1 MFSSFV
7 SRDPGLPWNLHSR
20 VRVSEHISMA
30 TDRAVE
36 TNTTYYYST
45 KPPPPRKPHQDSC
58 QMSLAASVSASA
70 YAAMCS
76 RVLDMKIAEV
86 QSFLDDDPECAPLLQ
101 RKLEQLI
108 QQRRDRDESLQMVSY
123 KLVLGCLLHV

>member
-1 MFSSFV
+1 
-7 SRDPGLPWNLHSR
+7 
-20 VRVSEHISMA
+20 MA

-58 QMSLAASVSASA
+58 RMSLAASVSASA

-86 QSFLDDDPECAPLLQ
+86 QSFLDDDPACAPLQ

-108 QQRRDRDESLQMVSY
+108 QQRCHRDESLQKVSLQVGAY
-123 KLVLGCLLHV
+123 FGCLLNV

>member
-1 MFSSFV
+1 MSEGV
-7 SRDPGLPWNLHSR
+7 RTYLHG
-20 VRVSEHISMA
+20 

-86 QSFLDDDPECAPLLQ
+86 QSILEDDPDCAHCAPLQ

-108 QQRRDRDESLQMVSY
+108 QQRCHRDESLQKVSY
-123 KLVLGCLLHV
+123 KLVLTLDACYLCNVYQFDIKTSLV